1 MRTLRPNIA
10 PHQKILILYILIL
23 FWGSK
28 GSINIKNPYGR
39 EKYKLKNGKR
49 GFVLYSVKISNII
62 DLAVANRKTRFL
74 RPCAPRS
81 FFGRGGLN
89 VDIFDMDPIF
99 ERDLSDVMWNTMVR
113 ERFLDM
119 HYVNAQF
126 SNRGT
131 SEEIAEALRKLL
143 LERRAYLT
151 LGKRRM
157 RPLWETSSSD

>member
-1 MRTLRPNIA
+1 M
-10 PHQKILILYILIL
+10 
-23 FWGSK
+23 
-28 GSINIKNPYGR
+28 
-39 EKYKLKNGKR
+39 
-49 GFVLYSVKISNII
+49 
-62 DLAVANRKTRFL
+62 
-74 RPCAPRS
+74 
-81 FFGRGGLN
+81 
-89 VDIFDMDPIF
+89 DIFDMDPIF